1 MKVFYI
7 VCISILIEKI
17 TPHHDHVLQH
27 NTSIKK
33 LELQAHIQSPTGNK
47 DNTMSR

>member
-7 VCISILIEKI
+7 ACISVLIEI
-17 TPHHDHVLQH
+17 TPHHNHILQH